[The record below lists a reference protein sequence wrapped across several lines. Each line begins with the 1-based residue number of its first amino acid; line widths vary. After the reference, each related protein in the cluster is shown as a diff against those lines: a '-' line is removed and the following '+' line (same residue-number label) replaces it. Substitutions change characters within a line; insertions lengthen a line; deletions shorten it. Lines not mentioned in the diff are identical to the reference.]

1 MMSFGVGNETY
12 QVIKVHDQSLSL
24 FKWKAL
30 ELNLLVLCL
39 TILGLVCIT
48 GQGMIIHY
56 IQNYA
61 KKGRPF
67 NKLILM
73 DQVLQNV
80 HNSHR

>member
-12 QVIKVHDQSLSL
+12 QVIKVHDQSLSI

-30 ELNLLVLCL
+30 ELNLLVFCM

-48 GQGMIIHY
+48 GQGMIIRY
-56 IQNYA
+56 IQKYA

-73 DQVLQNV
+73 DQVSAKCSQFT
-80 HNSHR
+80 